1 MVSKRKKPSNY
12 LCLTCKRNDRGT
24 YKVKG
29 YFNTT
34 EQSQHLIM
42 LSAMV
47 IAKEMTDGNAIS
59 KKEKE
64 RLEDLLSLMDFEI
77 DEQTD

>member
-1 MVSKRKKPSNY
+1 M
-12 LCLTCKRNDRGT
+12 
-24 YKVKG
+24 KG